1 MPRKLEGKVVLVTGA
16 SSGIGKATALLLAEE
31 GARVALV
38 ARDKAGLESV
48 MRELNAQ
55 RAEAKALTA
64 DVSDESQI
72 QTAVSETRHAFG
84 RLDILVNSAGVML
97 LGPIVGANTEEWRRM
112 LNINVLGLMYATH
125 AAVPLMI
132 EQGGGHVVNVSSIAG
147 RVVWSAGGGVYQAS
161 KFAVTAFSE
170 SLRQEVSERKIRVTV
185 IEPGIV
191 ATKLTQGIGDANAR
205 KRAES
210 YYASIQPLQA
220 ADIAAA
226 IAYAVTQPPNVNVN
240 ELVVRPTAQLQ

>member
-1 MPRKLEGKVVLVTGA
+1 MPRRLESKVVLVTGA
-16 SSGIGKATALLLAEE
+16 SSGIGKATVLRLAEE

-38 ARDKAGLESV
+38 ARDAAGLEGV

-55 RAEAKALTA
+55 RAEAKAFTS
-64 DVSDESQI
+64 DVSDESQV
-72 QTAVSETRHAFG
+72 QSAVSETRRAFG

-125 AAVPLMI
+125 AALPLMI
-132 EQGGGHVVNVSSIAG
+132 EQGGGHVVNISSVAG
-147 RVVWSAGGGVYQAS
+147 RVVWSAGSGVYQAS

-170 SLRQEVSERKIRVTV
+170 SLRQEVSERRIRVTV

-191 ATKLTQGIGDANAR
+191 ATKLTQGIGDPNAR
-205 KRAES
+205 RQAES
-210 YYASIQPLQA
+210 YYASIEPLQA

-226 IAYAVTQPPNVNVN
+226 ITYAVTQPPHVNVN
-240 ELVVRPTAQLQ
+240 ELLVRPTAQLQ